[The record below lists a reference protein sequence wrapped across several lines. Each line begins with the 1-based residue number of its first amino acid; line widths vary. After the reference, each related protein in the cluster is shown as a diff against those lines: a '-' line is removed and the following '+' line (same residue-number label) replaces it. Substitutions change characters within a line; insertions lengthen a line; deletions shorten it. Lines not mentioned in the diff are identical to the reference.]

1 MNSLPLVSKVNM
13 NRARSEFFSQ
23 GAVLSIPI
31 SDTILRSWRRSKEHG
46 LDADRP
52 NRDIPVLTEREL
64 RHLEEKNRILLN
76 RSRPVME
83 NLYEQIASTSS
94 LVILADTTGI
104 ILNSLGDS
112 DFVDRARTVSL
123 QPGGV
128 WSEQFRGTNAIGTAL
143 AEQNSVLVR
152 STEHFTPDNHFLAC
166 SASPIFDPHGALL
179 GVLDVSGDCRA
190 NQQHTLALVRISAQ
204 QIENQMFAEGFE
216 SEITLQFHNRPEF
229 LGSLYEA
236 IIVFGR
242 GGRFRAANR
251 SALLHLGID
260 RYQARELE
268 FTDFFDMTFDQLI
281 SQTCLAS
288 KPVLTL
294 LTRAGKLVFAR
305 VKGIHPGSTL
315 RGKVVSLKERGLNPL
330 PERAIP
336 TLETLEYG
344 DPKMQ
349 KAIAKAR
356 RILGHD
362 ISILIEGESGTGK
375 ELFARAL
382 HNSGPRKDGPFI
394 ALNCAAIPEGLIE
407 SELFGYQEGAFTG
420 ARKKGTVGK
429 IREADGG
436 TLFLDE
442 IGDMPLALQARLLR
456 VLQERIV
463 TPLGG
468 AESFVVDIA
477 IVCAT
482 NRKLRTEITAG
493 RFRED
498 LYYRLN
504 GLLLSLPRLS
514 EREDLLTLARNI
526 LEQLAG
532 PGRMVHL
539 GPEVEALFHNHPW
552 PGNIRQMHN
561 VLRTALALLGN
572 EWEITPDHLPDDFLE
587 QSEEAVPARHIV
599 PAVTTS
605 PSSTIGLG
613 RLDDLESVA
622 IRKALEEC
630 GGNVS
635 AAARQLGVSRNT
647 VYRKTRVG

>member
-1 MNSLPLVSKVNM
+1 MNKAL
-13 NRARSEFFSQ
+13 SEYFSQ
-23 GAVLSIPI
+23 GVVSSVPV

-52 NRDIPVLTEREL
+52 IRDIPVLTESEL
-64 RHLEEKNRILLN
+64 RPLVEKNRILLT

-83 NLYEQIASTSS
+83 NLYDQIASTSS
-94 LVILADTTGI
+94 LVMLADTTGI
-104 ILNSLGDS
+104 ILHSLGDS

-123 QPGGV
+123 QPGGL

-143 AEQNSVLVR
+143 VEQNAVMVR
-152 STEHFTPDNHFLAC
+152 SAEHFTPDNHFLAC

-190 NQQHTLALVRISAQ
+190 NQQHTMALVRISAQ

-216 SEITLQFHNRPEF
+216 SEITLHFHIRPE
-229 LGSLYEA
+229 LIGSLYEA

-242 GGRFRAANR
+242 DGRFRAANR

-260 RYQARELE
+260 RYLAGVMQFSE
-268 FTDFFDMTFDQLI
+268 FFDMTFDVLI
-281 SQTCLAS
+281 SKACLAA

-294 LTRAGKLVFAR
+294 LTRSGTLVFAR
-305 VKGIHPGSTL
+305 VKGVHPGSTL
-315 RGKVVSLKERGLNPL
+315 RGTVVSGRERGLKPL
-330 PERAIP
+330 PERAVP
-336 TLETLEYG
+336 TLETLEFG

-356 RILGHD
+356 QVMGHD

-375 ELFARAL
+375 ELFAKAL
-382 HNSGPRKDGPFI
+382 HISGPRKQGPFI

-420 ARKKGTVGK
+420 ARKKGSVGK
-429 IREADGG
+429 IREANGG

-477 IVCAT
+477 IVCTT
-482 NRKLRTEITAG
+482 NRKLRAEIALG

-514 EREDLLTLARNI
+514 ERGDLLTLARNMVDQFA
-526 LEQLAG
+526 E
-532 PGRMVHL
+532 PGFRVSL
-539 GPEVEALFHNHPW
+539 SPEVSTLFQNHPW

-561 VLRTALALLGN
+561 VLRTALALLGD
-572 EWEITPDHLPDDFLE
+572 EQEITPDHLPDDFLE
-587 QSEEAVPARHIV
+587 QHEEVVQARKNAPSV
-599 PAVTTS
+599 VASPSPTTS
-605 PSSTIGLG
+605 PG
-613 RLDDLESVA
+613 RLDDLESHA
-622 IRKALEEC
+622 IRTALEEC

-647 VYRKTRVG
+647 VYRKTREGV